1 MKRVCVALM
10 VGVLLA
16 TCVGSAWAQ
25 GGRRFGGMMGGP
37 MGGGLMLLSIPQ
49 VQQELKMTQPQIDKL
64 QAKQQELRQAM
75 QEIFQGGGG
84 PPSSPEE
91 REKIFARIRELQDKA
106 LADILDTRQLKRF
119 RQLELQR
126 QGPSALAR
134 KDIAD
139 ELKLTEAQRGQI
151 QTIQQQTG
159 EAMRGA
165 MQGVDF
171 QNMTPEDR
179 QKLGAKMQEIQKA
192 AGDKILAVLTAAQR
206 TQWKAMLGEPF
217 KFPEM
222 GFGRP
227 RP

>member
-1 MKRVCVALM
+1 M
-10 VGVLLA
+10 VGALLA
-16 TCVGSAWAQ
+16 TCVGSARAQ

-37 MGGGLMLLSIPQ
+37 MGGGLMLLSIPE

-64 QAKQQELRQAM
+64 QTKQQELRQAM

-106 LADILDTRQLKRF
+106 LADILDTRQQKRF

-126 QGPSALAR
+126 QGPAALAR
-134 KDIAD
+134 KDVAD

-151 QTIQQQTG
+151 QTIQQQAG

-192 AGDKILAVLTAAQR
+192 AGDKITATLTAAQR
-206 TQWKAMLGEPF
+206 AQWKTMQGEPF